1 MADPVELRH
10 SVAVP
15 SPEPAGDQVLRWL
28 SKELVI
34 TVVQSALVA
43 LLLAW
48 VFLSFGTASNLLGAW
63 AVAAVAILAIR
74 VHRMAL
80 PDWARRRSAAR
91 SSRTSASGRLG
102 QSAASAVLARGKPGE
117 RNHWFEPLPETLEHR
132 FTRMYRHVDRLSYA
146 VGAPRHYH
154 AGVRPVLAELAR
166 DRVRRH
172 HGIDLTDE
180 PERARAVLG
189 EDLWRALTEPL
200 ETAPTIQDLD
210 RWLTRL
216 EHLDPERTAA
226 QSTAQSTARSTLAE
240 PA

>member
-1 MADPVELRH
+1 MELRPG
-10 SVAVP
+10 VAEP
-15 SPEPAGDQVLRWL
+15 SPEPTSNLVLRWL

-34 TVVQSALVA
+34 TLVQSAVVA
-43 LLLAW
+43 LLVAW
-48 VFLSFGTASNLLGAW
+48 VLLSFGTASNLIGTW

-80 PDWARRRSAAR
+80 PDWARRRAAAR
-91 SSRTSASGRLG
+91 SSRTSTSGWLG
-102 QSAASAVLARGKPGE
+102 QSAATSVLARGTPGQ
-117 RNHWFEPLPETLEHR
+117 RDRWFEPLPATLEHR

-166 DRVRRH
+166 DRVRRY

-189 EDLWRALTEPL
+189 EDLWRALTQPL
-200 ETAPTIQDLD
+200 EVAPSIKDLD

-216 EHLDPERTAA
+216 ELLDPD
-226 QSTAQSTARSTLAE
+226 RSPALRE